1 MGPTKSLYLP
11 ICHWKLS
18 LNFWKPHFLF
28 SIFIILT
35 QIFEFWVMFNQ
46 AKQDFFSGT
55 HEFWTLNYE
64 NWVISLSF
72 VGFQTAFFFHSYF
85 SSSFKI
91 LVFFFFNCLVFFFF
105 IFYFINMLSFGK
117 LFQMVVLMWYLW
129 WASSKYKQQQ
139 FKPQIN
145 LMYMFYNY
153 YCIWKQI
160 VHSLNCS
167 LV

>member
-72 VGFQTAFFFHSYF
+72 VGFQTTFFFHSYF

-91 LVFFFFNCLVFFFF
+91 LVFFFNCLVFLFFL
-105 IFYFINMLSFGK
+105 FYILLTCYHLVSFFKWWCWCGTYDE
-117 LFQMVVLMWYLW
+117 QVVNTNNNN
-129 WASSKYKQQQ
+129 SNHK
-139 FKPQIN
+139 
-145 LMYMFYNY
+145 
-153 YCIWKQI
+153 
-160 VHSLNCS
+160 
-167 LV
+167 